1 MIANAGRTVT
11 AAFDVAKVRSDFPCL
26 DQKVHGHPLVY
37 LDSAAT
43 AQKPRS
49 VIEALRHYYE
59 TDCAN
64 IQRGIHEL
72 SERATEAYEAART
85 KAYRFLNARALEE
98 IIFVRGA
105 TEGINLVASA
115 WGRKTVTQGDEII
128 ISTLEHHS
136 NIVPW
141 QILCEEKGAVL
152 KWIPINDRGELIIEE
167 YERLLG
173 PRTRMVAVAHI
184 SNTLGTINPIRQI
197 VEIAHKAGA
206 LVLVDGAQ
214 GAAHARVDVRAMDA
228 DFYVF
233 SGHKV
238 CGPTGVGVLYGKS
251 ELFEDMP
258 PYQTGGGM
266 IRSVTE
272 QKTTYSDPPF
282 KFEAGTPNIAGTI
295 GLGAALDYIAQIG
308 MDEIVA
314 YEHQLLVHAMAALSR
329 IPGLRLIGTP
339 RDKAAVL
346 SFVIDGTDPA
356 DMGAMLDLR
365 GIAVRTGHH
374 CAQPTMNR
382 FQVTG
387 TTRVSLAFYN
397 TTQEIDALAD
407 ALQKITKTLK

>member
-1 MIANAGRTVT
+1 MTSADRRVA
-11 AAFDVAKVRSDFPCL
+11 AAFDVAKIRSDFPGL
-26 DQKVHGHPLVY
+26 DQKVHRYPFVY

-43 AQKPRS
+43 AQKPQS
-49 VIEALRHYYE
+49 VVEALRHYYE

-64 IQRGIHEL
+64 IHGGIHEL
-72 SERATEAYEAART
+72 SARATDAYEAARA
-85 KAYRFLNARALEE
+85 KACHFLNARGAEDVV
-98 IIFVRGA
+98 FVRGA
-105 TEGINLVASA
+105 TEGINLVAST
-115 WGRKTVTQGDEII
+115 WGPKNVAQGDEIV

-141 QILCEEKGAVL
+141 QILCAGKGAIL
-152 KWIPINDRGELIIEE
+152 KWIPIDDRGELIIEE
-167 YERLLG
+167 YEKLLG

-184 SNTLGTINPIRQI
+184 SNTLGTINPIGQI
-197 VEIAHKAGA
+197 VEMAHEAGA
-206 LVLVDGAQ
+206 LALVDGAQ
-214 GAAHARVDVRAMDA
+214 GAAHARVDVRAMDT

-238 CGPTGVGVLYGKS
+238 CGPTGIGVLYGKS
-251 ELFEDMP
+251 ELLEDMP

-266 IRSVTE
+266 IRSVTKE
-272 QKTTYSDPPF
+272 MTTYSDPPS
-282 KFEAGTPNIAGTI
+282 KFEAGTPNIAGAI
-295 GLGAALDYIAQIG
+295 GLGAALDYLEQIG
-308 MDEIVA
+308 MDEIAA
-314 YEHQLLVHAMAALSR
+314 YEHQLLVYAMAALSH

-346 SFVIDGTDPA
+346 SFVIDGIDPA
-356 DMGAMLDLR
+356 DVGAMLDLM

-387 TTRVSLAFYN
+387 TTRASLAFYN

-407 ALQKITKTLK
+407 GLQKITRTLH

>member
-1 MIANAGRTVT
+1 V
-11 AAFDVAKVRSDFPCL
+11 
-26 DQKVHGHPLVY
+26 
-37 LDSAAT
+37 
-43 AQKPRS
+43 
-49 VIEALRHYYE
+49 EALRHYYE

-64 IQRGIHEL
+64 IQRGLHEL
-72 SERATEAYEAART
+72 SGRATDAYQAARA
-85 KAYRFLNARALEE
+85 KACRFLNARRPEDVV
-98 IIFVRGA
+98 FVRGA
-105 TEGINLVASA
+105 TEGINLVAA
-115 WGRKTVTQGDEII
+115 TWGPKNVAQGDEII

-141 QILCEEKGAVL
+141 QLLCEEKGAVL

-167 YERLLG
+167 YEKLLG

-197 VEIAHKAGA
+197 VEMAHRAGA
-206 LVLVDGAQ
+206 LALVDGAQ
-214 GAAHARVDVRAMDA
+214 GAAHVRVDVRAMDA

-238 CGPTGVGVLYGKS
+238 CGPTGIGVLYGKS
-251 ELFEDMP
+251 ELLEVMP

-266 IRSVTE
+266 IRSVTKE
-272 QKTTYSDPPF
+272 MTTYSDPPS
-282 KFEAGTPNIAGTI
+282 KFEAGTPNIAGAI

-308 MDEIVA
+308 MDEIAA
-314 YEHQLLVHAMAALSR
+314 YEHQLLVYAMKALSQ

-346 SFVIDGTDPA
+346 SFVIDGVDPTDI
-356 DMGAMLDLR
+356 GAMLDLM

-382 FQVTG
+382 FHLTG
-387 TTRVSLAFYN
+387 TTRASLAFYN
-397 TTQEIDALAD
+397 TIQEIDALAD
-407 ALQKITKTLK
+407 GLQKITRTLH

>member
-1 MIANAGRTVT
+1 MTSADTAGA
-11 AAFDVAKVRSDFPCL
+11 AAFDVAKIRFDFPCL
-26 DQKVHGHPLVY
+26 DQKVHRHPLVY

-49 VIEALRHYYE
+49 VVEALRHYYQ

-64 IQRGIHEL
+64 IQRGVHEL
-72 SERATEAYEAART
+72 SGRATGAYEAARA
-85 KAYRFLNARALEE
+85 KASRFLNARAPEE
-98 IIFVRGA
+98 IVFVRGA
-105 TEGINLVASA
+105 TEGINLVAST
-115 WGRKTVTQGDEII
+115 WGRKNVVHGDEIV

-167 YERLLG
+167 YKKLLG
-173 PRTRMVAVAHI
+173 PQTRMVAVAHI
-184 SNTLGTINPIRQI
+184 SNALGTINPIRQI
-197 VEIAHKAGA
+197 VEMAHQTGA
-206 LVLVDGAQ
+206 LALVDGAQ
-214 GAAHARVDVRAMDA
+214 GAAHARADVRAMDA

-238 CGPTGVGVLYGKS
+238 CGPTGIGVLYGKY
-251 ELFEDMP
+251 ELLEDMP

-272 QKTTYSDPPF
+272 QKTTYGDPPS
-282 KFEAGTPNIAGTI
+282 KFEAGTPNIAGAI

-308 MDEIVA
+308 MDEIAA
-314 YEHQLLVHAMAALSR
+314 YEHQLLVHAMAALSE
-329 IPGLRLIGTP
+329 IPGLRLIGTAW
-339 RDKAAVL
+339 DKAAVL
-346 SFVIDGTDPA
+346 SFVIDGIDPP
-356 DMGAMLDLR
+356 DIGAMLDLM

-382 FQVTG
+382 FQVAG
-387 TTRVSLAFYN
+387 TTRASLAFYN

-407 ALQKITKTLK
+407 GLQKITKAFR